1 MTYDSRQ
8 GNFLRVSVL
17 PSVHPSVCPSVFQR
31 PQRPELGQ
39 GRPKPGPERL
49 ELRGPKGGTNGRMDR
64 RTETRRKLPCVESL
78 VIDPFGAAAP
88 STTTLNQSADGGTG
102 TADQVSLM
110 RLLEPSSVKT
120 CSIDLKFSMY
130 MKGLWVLGVTFS
142 LLLPYSYKAK
152 HLLQEATWITLKSR
166 PRCFAS
172 SLWR

>member
-1 MTYDSRQ
+1 M
-8 GNFLRVSVL
+8 
-17 PSVHPSVCPSVFQR
+17 
-31 PQRPELGQ
+31 
-39 GRPKPGPERL
+39 
-49 ELRGPKGGTNGRMDR
+49 
-64 RTETRRKLPCVESL
+64 PCVESL

-152 HLLQEATWITLKSR
+152 HLLQEAT
-166 PRCFAS
+166 
-172 SLWR
+172 